1 MPPPAANSSG
11 NNAVVLRSSSNKNKK
26 KLQRI
31 SIVHAALVCFTCTVL
46 AFYAGMMLGASTA
59 SSSSHHD
66 SAGTTSSGNKN
77 ADQMMMIA
85 QLQQT
90 LAAQQRIINEQQQNP
105 AASLAGEPGEQG
117 DEENNG
123 RFPTQ
128 VADVV
133 VGMARI
139 PRDDFATT
147 FDMGVPLDATTE
159 HNAEVLL
166 LYATDRA
173 LPHHSDPFAAVEA
186 TSGAPGVAAPLLSA
200 ATATENCDFLHV
212 ILTDHSRK
220 RRQCLALFG
229 QYEAFHIQKWMRLP
243 VGDDDNENIIT
254 TKINKGKLNASLP
267 LTLVNRGAQ
276 ASGRRSTRVPTPGV
290 TRQYWSILQ
299 TYLASR
305 EDVLQQL
312 RPIAERVAV
321 NNTIIVLVCNLGQ
334 SELLLNFLCSSL
346 RRGIELKGI
355 VVFATDQETFDLIT
369 ALNDPH
375 VGVFFDEVNF
385 GDMPKHA
392 ARRYADA
399 TFMRMMMAKVFCV
412 QMISTLGYDLLF
424 QDVDVIWYQNPL
436 SYFHNPRA
444 DDAHFDVY
452 FQDDGNHAL
461 FYAPYSAN
469 TGFYYVRNNERTQY
483 FFNAFLMAGDL
494 IIMTKSH
501 QIPLV
506 ALLQE
511 HASMY
516 ALRVKIFS
524 RDSDTF
530 PGGHAFHRRFDF
542 MRDLIAAVKKT
553 DELKKQGRSVATASH
568 NNLIKPYIFHMSWT
582 SNKEN
587 KRKFF
592 QQMGEWYVHD
602 QCLEK
607 SVKQLGIVGDQ
618 GQGAESLLVAKCCAA
633 EPLVSCHYKDKPSK
647 IPCKDSPPIDKGH
660 ASFW

>member
-1 MPPPAANSSG
+1 MPPPAASNSTSSG
-11 NNAVVLRSSSNKNKK
+11 NQQHAATVLLRNGHKQQQLQQQK
-26 KLQRI
+26 KLPRV
-31 SIVHAALVCFTCTVL
+31 SMVHAALVCFTCTVL
-46 AFYAGMMLGASTA
+46 AFYAGMMLGAS
-59 SSSSHHD
+59 SSFTSSHH
-66 SAGTTSSGNKN
+66 SSPSSMVSSSKN
-77 ADQMMMIA
+77 NNDEIVA
-85 QLQQT
+85 QLQQK
-90 LAAQQRIINEQQQNP
+90 LAQQQRLLNEQQIRASM
-105 AASLAGEPGEQG
+105 AAKEKNGDGENDNG
-117 DEENNG
+117 NG
-123 RFPTQ
+123 RFPNQ
-128 VADVV
+128 VADLV
-133 VGMARI
+133 VGMGRI

-147 FDMGVPLDATTE
+147 FDMGVPLDATSE
-159 HNAEVLL
+159 QNAEVLL
-166 LYATDRA
+166 FYATEQA
-173 LPHHSDPFAAVEA
+173 LPKNSDPFAAVEA
-186 TSGAPGVAAPLLSA
+186 MQPGVAAPLLSA
-200 ATATENCDFLHV
+200 TTATENCDFLHV

-243 VGDDDNENIIT
+243 TGD
-254 TKINKGKLNASLP
+254 KINNGKLNASLP

-276 ASGRRSTRVPTPGV
+276 ASGRKSTRVPTPDV
-290 TRQYWSILQ
+290 TLQYWSILQ

-312 RPIAERVAV
+312 SPIAARVAV

-334 SELLLNFLCSSL
+334 SELLLNFLCSSR
-346 RRGIELKGI
+346 RRGIDVKGM

-369 ALNDPH
+369 AWNDPN
-375 VGVFFDEVNF
+375 VGVFFDQVNF

-392 ARRYADA
+392 ARRYADM

-424 QDVDVIWYQNPL
+424 QDVDVIWYKNPL
-436 SYFHNPRA
+436 SYFHNPNA

-494 IIMTKSH
+494 IIMTRSH

-530 PGGHAFHRRFDF
+530 PGGHAFHRRADF

-553 DELKKQGRSVATASH
+553 DELKKQGKDVATSRSMD
-568 NNLIKPYIFHMSWT
+568 LIKPYIFHMSWT
-582 SNKEN
+582 TNKEN

-592 QQMGEWYVHD
+592 QQMGEWYVND

-607 SVKQLGIVGDQ
+607 SVQQLGIEGDQ
-618 GQGAESLLVAKCCAA
+618 GQGDESLLVSKCCAA
-633 EPLVSCHYKDKPSK
+633 EPLISCHYRDKPSK

-660 ASFW
+660 GSFWR